1 MSEALSAVNGT
12 IEPGWFTPE
21 RMEALGD
28 VLADM
33 ASQIVGDLA
42 NFAISRRAP
51 GGVFGQETT
60 DAILN
65 DQIANLTRS
74 AIEYLRTRPDERPML
89 EQLMEQAGVEYDA
102 IDPELFLYRG
112 AEGYFEYELT
122 FLRHIQQQLT
132 LRAAAEGRS
141 TIPNVWLSG
150 QIFELERALADLR
163 RLAELDLSL
172 EDESSDGQQAQIV
185 RDLIGSECG
194 GAGEINPQAVFS
206 VDLTIDGFE
215 DLVVDASGIT
225 CGPGSDFFQPMTCGA
240 QVCNSYFYVNRNSEY
255 ALVQEV
261 SGIIEEITSNVPPN
275 VVLYLHGG
283 ERLRVSWNGQ
293 QFSDF

>member
-1 MSEALSAVNGT
+1 MIPASAQVTFDGVEYSSMSGALSAVNGT
-12 IEPGWFTPE
+12 VEPGWLTPE

-42 NFAISRRAP
+42 NLAISRRAP
-51 GGVFGQETT
+51 GGVLGQETT

-150 QIFELERALADLR
+150 QIAELEMALADLR
-163 RLAELDLSL
+163 QLEELDVSPEPETDQGTCLVTETELFDYFLDQSGGGIMFANNSVIAVSNAPTTEPL
-172 EDESSDGQQAQIV
+172 GATGPDGVYQYRISEV
-185 RDLIGSECG
+185 ELCGELIS
-194 GAGEINPQAVFS
+194 
-206 VDLTIDGFE
+206 
-215 DLVVDASGIT
+215 
-225 CGPGSDFFQPMTCGA
+225 
-240 QVCNSYFYVNRNSEY
+240 R
-255 ALVQEV
+255 
-261 SGIIEEITSNVPPN
+261 
-275 VVLYLHGG
+275 
-283 ERLRVSWNGQ
+283 R
-293 QFSDF
+293 